1 MSETVKLFNPNDGV
15 TGRPAG
21 TYLDLELAKQR
32 EARSAKLEGRK
43 PDYDIVQSVG
53 IPLHTEAELK
63 DRHYVPE
70 VDIQEGKVSE
80 KEAKHFEDNSI
91 AEVKVSTDKGYRTSS
106 AKEEAAFLKQGEKN
120 RTEQGKTTNK

>member
-70 VDIQEGKVSE
+70 VDIQSGKVSD
-80 KEAKHFEDNSI
+80 KEAKHFKDNAI
-91 AEVKVSTDKGYRTSS
+91 AEVKAPEAKGFKTSS
-106 AKEEAAFLKQGEKN
+106 AKEEAEFLKQGEKN
-120 RTEQGKTTNK
+120 RTEQGNNTKK